1 MPTMQEV
8 REKFPQYNDMSDAD
22 LASALHKKF
31 YADVPLAE
39 FQQKIGFKAAEAP
52 PERGLLGDI
61 NNFVGGVSDAI
72 TQGAT
77 LGFGDE
83 IGAAGRAIARGITD
97 KITGD
102 ENTPFNYS
110 ANYDRALADIRSRDK
125 QFQEEHPVAATTANV
140 VGGLAVGGPVSR
152 AVTASP
158 TLPRTIAKTAATGAG
173 YGAVSGFGSAE
184 GGLDSRLQA
193 AQTGAMVG
201 GALGGAVPLVGST
214 VSRVVSPVRNRL
226 TPEAQRLAEV
236 AKDEGIPLTAA
247 QATGS
252 RPLQALESVFG
263 TLPLTSGPQQA
274 IQQTQRNAFNRAAL
288 SRISEAGD
296 SVTPEVLDAASKR
309 IGGDFKKLSAQ
320 TTVKLDEPFVRD
332 VTDVVAKYN
341 DRLEVQKRPIFENF
355 VKEILGDGTR
365 LDPMKGAVYQTARSD
380 LSRMAKGYGGTDPT
394 LAAALRGLRDALDD
408 AAERSMPDQLKGD
421 WKEARRQWANLR
433 TLEKASA
440 NTTTQTAAGNLQ
452 PTQLAQAVR
461 QQHPRAYGF
470 GAGEM
475 NDLSRV
481 GNTFVR
487 DQVPNSGTP
496 ERTAL
501 MSLMTG
507 GGGAGLAIGDPLVA
521 GAAVAAPLLGPR
533 AVQMA
538 YNAPLVQRYLKNQVG
553 ANAAPQIN
561 QGLLAAVLAGTAGRG
576 LLDQ

>member
-1 MPTMQEV
+1 MPTIQEV
-8 REKFPQYNDMSDAD
+8 RAKFPQYSDMSDAD
-22 LASALHKKF
+22 LAGALHKKF
-31 YADVPLAE
+31 YSDMPLAE
-39 FQQKIGFKAAEAP
+39 FQRKIGFKAAEP
-52 PERGLLGDI
+52 PPDRGLLGDI
-61 NNFVGGVSDAI
+61 NNIVGGVADAAANAI
-72 TQGAT
+72 PFADEMGAGMRAGARALTNLAQGQDADMS
-77 LGFGDE
+77 G
-83 IGAAGRAIARGITD
+83 
-97 KITGD
+97 
-102 ENTPFNYS
+102 
-110 ANYDRALADIRSRDK
+110 NYDRALTDIRSRDK
-125 QFQEEHPVAATTANV
+125 QFAEQHPVLHAAGSV
-140 VGGLAVGGPVSR
+140 GGGLAVGLPGAQTVRGVTSLPQAIGR
-152 AVTASP
+152 AG
-158 TLPRTIAKTAATGAG
+158 ATGAA
-173 YGAVSGFGSAE
+173 YGGVSGFAAGE
-184 GGLDSRLQA
+184 GGLENRLDA

-201 GALGGAVPLVGST
+201 GALGGAVPLVGSA
-214 VSRVVSPVRNRL
+214 VSRVISPVRNRL
-226 TPEAQRLAEV
+226 TPEAQRLAEA

-263 TLPLTSGPQQA
+263 TLPLTAGPQQA

-288 SRISEAGD
+288 SRINEAGD

-320 TTVKLDEPFVRD
+320 TTVKLDEPFVKE
-332 VTDVVAKYN
+332 VTDVFTKYN

-365 LDPMKGAVYQTARSD
+365 LDPMKGAVYQTVRSD
-380 LSRMAKGYGGTDPT
+380 LSRMAKGYGGSDPT
-394 LAAALRGLRDALDD
+394 LAAALRGLRDALDE
-408 AAERSMPDQLKGD
+408 AAERSMPEQLKGD
-421 WKEARRQWANLR
+421 WKEARRQWGNLR

-487 DQVPNSGTP
+487 DQAPNSGTP

-533 AVQMA
+533 AVQMV
-538 YNAPLVQRYLKNQVG
+538 YNSRPVQAYLKNQVA
-553 ANAAPQIN
+553 ANAAPRIN
-561 QGLLAAVLAGTAGRG
+561 EGLLAAVLAGTAGRG